1 MWAYGTEYI
10 FTERTFRRIA
20 EIHHLRNT
28 VFTQHRQ
35 RCSRLVWSACRKG
48 CVEVLCKGCITHV
61 REAHGLSECGGAEQE
76 LYNDVKKTARRAKK
90 RGRTLG
96 GIGKTL
102 ATHK

>member
-1 MWAYGTEYI
+1 MCERLMAY
-10 FTERTFRRIA
+10 
-20 EIHHLRNT
+20 RN
-28 VFTQHRQ
+28 VVA
-35 RCSRLVWSACRKG
+35 LNRK
-48 CVEVLCKGCITHV
+48 
-61 REAHGLSECGGAEQE
+61 